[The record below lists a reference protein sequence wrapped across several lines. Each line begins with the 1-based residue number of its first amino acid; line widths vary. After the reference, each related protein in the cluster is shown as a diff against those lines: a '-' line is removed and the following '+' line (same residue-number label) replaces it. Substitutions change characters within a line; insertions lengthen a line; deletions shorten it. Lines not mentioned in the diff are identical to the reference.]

1 MAKTIIMISNK
12 PGLKNFKGG
21 WTSIRKDGDFYR
33 VEVDMA
39 QYEAMPYSDLCPF
52 DDEQTNRR

>member
-1 MAKTIIMISNK
+1 MANTITMISNK

-33 VEVDMA
+33 VEVNKS
-39 QYEAMPYSDLCPF
+39 QYDAMPYSDLCPF
-52 DDEQTNRR
+52 DNENN